1 MKSLSEFTE
10 TSFRRLAALRQRGPS
25 FADLV
30 QIYNGQNI
38 LWMQSVEET
47 RYIAPDSDFQYTKGA
62 FESRHLIA
70 TRKTP
75 DSSRK
80 SFPLRSISGR
90 TSTTK

>member
-10 TSFRRLAALRQRGPS
+10 TSFKRLAALRECGPS

-30 QIYNGQNI
+30 QIYKGQNM

-47 RYIAPDSDFQYTKGA
+47 RYIAPDFDVQYTKGA
-62 FESRHLIA
+62 FETKYLIA
-70 TRKTP
+70 MRKNH
-75 DSSRK
+75 DLSRN
-80 SFPLRSISGR
+80 SFSLRSISGL